1 MPRGDA
7 RLYAVIRDNEET
19 EARVR
24 RWRVDLVWIVER
36 VRDAR
41 AAEGRTAREGR
52 AMVLRL

>member
-1 MPRGDA
+1 LPRGDA